1 MPPRIFLKANNET
14 SSFAVSCTPL
24 NNALVAEAIL
34 TVAVVLVYFDPPLIK
49 ESKELADDWLQF
61 LRRQVNTCKPC
72 SACKRCQ

>member
-1 MPPRIFLKANNET
+1 MPPRIGLKANNET
-14 SSFAVSCTPL
+14 SSFAVFVYT
-24 NNALVAEAIL
+24 AEQREVVEAIL

-72 SACKRCQ
+72 SARKRCQ